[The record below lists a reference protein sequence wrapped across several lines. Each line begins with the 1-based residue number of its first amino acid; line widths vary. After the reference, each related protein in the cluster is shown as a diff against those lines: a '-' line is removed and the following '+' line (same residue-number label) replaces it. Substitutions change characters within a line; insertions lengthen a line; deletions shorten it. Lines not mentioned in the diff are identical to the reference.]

1 MSTEC
6 LFSGNRHNPASRR
19 EALLQCERSSV
30 MLEAPDAARIAR
42 GLTEKYGTDAL
53 ALAQD
58 RAQRAVEVG
67 DELALEAWQ
76 AVIEAMRTLQ
86 QQMADA

>member
-6 LFSGNRHNPASRR
+6 LFSGNRHISSRRR
-19 EALLQCERSSV
+19 EALLQCKRSFV
-30 MLEAPDAARIAR
+30 MLEASDAARIAR

-53 ALAQD
+53 AHAQD
-58 RAQRAVEVG
+58 RAQCAIEVG

-76 AVIEAMRTLQ
+76 SVIEAMRDLL